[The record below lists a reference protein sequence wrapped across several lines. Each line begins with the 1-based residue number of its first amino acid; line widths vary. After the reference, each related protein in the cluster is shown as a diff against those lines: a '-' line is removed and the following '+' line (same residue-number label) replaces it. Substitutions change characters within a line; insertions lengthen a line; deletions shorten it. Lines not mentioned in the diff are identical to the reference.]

1 MSTPTTATCDT
12 CDEPLPRPKQS
23 RTSPPRARYCSN
35 ACRQRSY
42 RLRQQSGGVEAALGG
57 GPLTQLSSFVG
68 RTDELVELTRL
79 LHEVRLL
86 TLTGPAGVGKS
97 RLALEL
103 AGQEARGRRCEVS
116 VVKLG
121 GITGS
126 GEIRQRIL
134 AALDEVRDADDGV
147 GPADR
152 NRLLVLDDCEH
163 VLDSCG
169 ALLTELL
176 PGRPR
181 LRVLATS
188 REPLRLPGESVF
200 SVTGLALS
208 DPDSDHTLA
217 DCLRSDAVTLFM
229 DRARA
234 VAPDFQLN
242 RDNAEHVEEICVR
255 LDGLP
260 LPIEMAAR
268 LIRVF
273 PPAEIRSRLHDR
285 LALLTNGWRLADDRH
300 QSLRASLEWGYGLLS
315 PVEQALLRRLSVLPG
330 GFGPAAAAAVT
341 ADVPEAAG
349 VLPEILVAL
358 ESKSVITTLTRTG
371 GPTRFG
377 LLESMHC
384 FGQERLVA
392 EDEDAGTYER
402 LVAWLTAMSLPVHS
416 ETVVSVATLER
427 LEAERVN
434 LAHAVDRLGSGS
446 DERQLLLAGAL
457 AAVEVSRGQGVGVA
471 GLVEHALERTAPDS
485 VYRGVALEA
494 MALASRDT
502 EPERAAQHADEAVRV
517 ERGRGP
523 SPLLGRLLLVRGTIR
538 QTRDE
543 REASLS
549 DLEESLEIG
558 LRLRHDTLAALS
570 LGMIARHQ
578 VENGE
583 LGSAEREI
591 ERVLPV
597 LRRRVAP
604 RWLSTVLVTAGA
616 LALEKDDLAQA
627 EEYFTESLRGG
638 TDLHADAARALEGL
652 ALVAARGYRFDRGL
666 RLLGAAERVR
676 GGGQRASRWWR
687 QRVRATREAALRALP
702 AGRADTWLEAGRA
715 LPWRQVLSL
724 ALGDDTAGPRDEGAA
739 HPLSLRERDVTA
751 LVVEGLTNRQIA
763 ARIHVSVRTVE
774 THIRHIRTTL
784 GLRSRAHIAAWAAR
798 QRPGSPAVPVHSEFE
813 WTLQPVV
820 G

>member
-1 MSTPTTATCDT
+1 M
-12 CDEPLPRPKQS
+12 
-23 RTSPPRARYCSN
+23 
-35 ACRQRSY
+35 
-42 RLRQQSGGVEAALGG
+42 EAALGG

-103 AGQEARGRRCEVS
+103 AGQESRSRRCEVS

-121 GITGS
+121 AITES

-134 AALDEVRDADDGV
+134 AALDEVRDTDDGV
-147 GPADR
+147 GPSDR

-163 VLDSCG
+163 VLDGCG

-208 DPDSDHTLA
+208 DPESDNRLA
-217 DCLRSDAVTLFM
+217 DCLRSDAVALFV

-234 VAPDFQLN
+234 VAPDFQLD
-242 RDNAEHVEEICVR
+242 RDNAADVDEICVR

-268 LIRVF
+268 LTRVF
-273 PPAEIRSRLHDR
+273 PPAEIRSRLQDR

-341 ADVPEAAG
+341 ADIPEAAA

-358 ESKSVITTLTRTG
+358 ESKSVITPLARTG

-377 LLESMHC
+377 LLESMRC

-392 EDEDAGTYER
+392 ENEDAGAYER
-402 LVAWLTAMSLPVHS
+402 LVAWLTTMSMPLHS
-416 ETVVSVATLER
+416 EAVVSVATLER
-427 LEAERVN
+427 LEAERGN
-434 LAHAVDRLGSGS
+434 LAHAVHRLGAGS

-457 AAVEVSRGQGVGVA
+457 TAVEVARGHGGRVA
-471 GLVEHALERTAPDS
+471 ELVEQALERTAPDS
-485 VYRGVALEA
+485 VHRGVALEA
-494 MALASRDT
+494 MALVSRDA
-502 EPERAAQHADEAVRV
+502 EPEQAARHADEAVRV
-517 ERGRGP
+517 ERERGP

-543 REASLS
+543 REASLD

-558 LRLRHDTLAALS
+558 LRLQHDALAALS
-570 LGMIARHQ
+570 VGVIARHQ
-578 VENGE
+578 VEDGD

-597 LRRRVAP
+597 LRRRVPP

-616 LALEKDDLAQA
+616 LALEKDDLARA
-627 EEYFTESLRGG
+627 EEYFAESLRVR
-638 TDLHADAARALEGL
+638 TDPHADAARAFEGL

-676 GGGQRASRWWR
+676 GGGQRGSDWWR
-687 QRVRATREAALRALP
+687 QRVRGTREAALRALP
-702 AGRADTWLEAGRA
+702 AGRADTWLEAGRG
-715 LPWRQVLSL
+715 LPWRQALSL
-724 ALGDDTAGPRDEGAA
+724 ALGDDTAVPGTDEAA
-739 HPLSLRERDVTA
+739 HPLSRRERDVA
-751 LVVEGLTNRQIA
+751 ELVVEGLTNRQIA

-798 QRPGSPAVPVHSEFE
+798 QRPGSPAAAGHDEFR
-813 WTLQPVV
+813 WPLQHVAS
-820 G
+820 